1 MCLPLYVFPL
11 FLTGDLLMTNNLK
24 LKIEDFENR
33 VFRRTFRTKR
43 DEVTGGFRKLHN
55 EEDQNL
61 RSSPHIK

>member
-1 MCLPLYVFPL
+1 
-11 FLTGDLLMTNNLK
+11 MTNNLK